1 MNIIGLNLFHADT
14 SACLVVDGKVVAAAE
29 EERFSRIKHYSGFPL
44 ESIKYCL
51 KEGGLELNQIDI
63 ISTNFNRLLNSSK

>member
-29 EERFSRIKHYSGFPL
+29 EERFSRIKHYSGFP
-44 ESIKYCL
+44 
-51 KEGGLELNQIDI
+51 
-63 ISTNFNRLLNSSK
+63 

>member
-51 KEGGLELNQIDI
+51 KKGVGIKPNRY
-63 ISTNFNRLLNSSK
+63 NFY